1 METDNNVIPQIASA
15 FAGGIGNT
23 GAVCGAV
30 VGAVM
35 AIGLKQGRAGT
46 MEEMLGN
53 LAEVSEFRRRFE
65 AEMGDIR
72 CRELTGL
79 DLSTEEGLKQL
90 MNSDAA
96 QKVCF
101 PAVGTAYRLVV
112 DPLQESTYAGVGSA
126 HATVG
131 AQIQVPYSRCS
142 IRGGEVEECKA
153 AALVSVT

>member
-1 METDNNVIPQIASA
+1 MCQEFEIEAEDKVIPRIASA

-35 AIGLKQGRAGT
+35 AIGLKQERAGT

-53 LAEVSEFRRRFE
+53 LAVAREFRRCFE

-79 DLSTEEGLKQL
+79 DLSTEEGLKQS
-90 MNSDAA
+90 MSSDTP

-101 PAVGTAYRLVV
+101 PAVGAAYRLVV
-112 DPLQESTYAGVGSA
+112 DLLQAST
-126 HATVG
+126 
-131 AQIQVPYSRCS
+131 
-142 IRGGEVEECKA
+142 
-153 AALVSVT
+153 